1 MPNPLHLINYACA
14 TCQANLCLQR
24 LNDVD
29 PSFEPIFCLCTNLAD
44 LACALR
50 RHRPW
55 ALLALASGGQKVLS
69 KFSCARGVKHA
80 QLPASSFCP
89 PLHLLLRP
97 SAGQRGLMP
106 GPWKWGSTTNCV
118 FWNCGT
124 AGASSRC
131 FIASVDCRRTVA
143 VVSQWLPRL

>member
-55 ALLALASGGQKVLS
+55 ALLALAQEVRRYWASFPVPVGLS
-69 KFSCARGVKHA
+69 TRSY
-80 QLPASSFCP
+80 LPARFVLLSICCCA
-89 PLHLLLRP
+89 LLLG
-97 SAGQRGLMP
+97 SGALCRGL
-106 GPWKWGSTTNCV
+106 GS
-118 FWNCGT
+118 GAAPPT
-124 AGASSRC
+124 ASSETAARLVLPVGASLRPW
-131 FIASVDCRRTVA
+131 TVA
-143 VVSQWLPRL
+143 EPSQWLPRL